1 MKEKLDQ
8 MECDSIIAKVD
19 KPTDWVNSLVIV
31 EKKDGSLRL
40 CLDPKDLNKVIKR
53 EHFQIPTFEDVVS
66 RLGEKKYFTVLD
78 QKDSYWQVP
87 LSEESSYMCTFNT
100 PFGRYRFVRMPFGI
114 CSASEVLQKRVY
126 KVFGDMQGV
135 EVIADDMI
143 ISGATEE
150 EHDQLLRNVMQRARE
165 QNVKF
170 NPKKVQFKQ
179 PRVVYFGTIISED
192 GIRPDPAKVKA
203 MVELPQPTSKED
215 VRRLMG
221 TVASFKDFIPDMST
235 TMCPI
240 RQLLKKDVEFQW
252 LPEHQQA
259 IDKIK
264 GVLSSEPVLRY
275 YDPNKK
281 VTIQADASSTGLGAC
296 LLQDKGPVA
305 YASRALT
312 ETEQRWFQIEKELLA
327 VMFAAEHFHHYI
339 YGREVEVENDHK
351 PLETIIRK
359 PLQNASPRIQLM
371 LLRLLRYKLNLKYVP
386 GTKVCIADM
395 LSRAHPALEPL
406 SEDSQDEEMELRIH
420 GLASSLPISG
430 EKMNLLKQATASDE
444 TLQMVQ
450 ALIAKGWPGYKSD
463 TPISTRQYWPIRDE
477 LHVVEGLVFRGEK
490 LVIPASMRGEMLIKL
505 HESHLGM
512 EKCKARARSIM
523 YWPGMGRD
531 IEETISRCL
540 TCAKYKPANPREPL
554 IPHEIPQRPWSKL
567 GMDIFT
573 FRGKDYLLVVD
584 YYSKFPE
591 VCHLAAKTATCVIS
605 HLKTCFARHGIPD
618 TVIADNMPFGS
629 REFTRFA
636 DEWGFEV
643 KTSSP
648 HHPASNGQSE
658 RSVGTIKQLM
668 RKAAEEGRDIH
679 LAMLEYRNTPIS
691 GLEYSPA
698 QLLMSRMLKDK
709 LPTPTT
715 LLFPKLSQEA
725 HRSLS
730 ARQERQRK
738 YHDRGTKILPP
749 LQVGDPVRIQQ
760 GRIWS
765 PAVIMEKHEAPRS
778 FRVRTNDGQVYRR
791 NRKFLRHSHGSEP
804 VQLVQPM
811 SPASSTTAQPVQTT
825 ILAPP
830 SPTPGAPETTIAVPT
845 EPPTLTPQVPI
856 RRTSDRLRNK
866 PKWLED
872 YEQ

>member
-1 MKEKLDQ
+1 
-8 MECDSIIAKVD
+8 
-19 KPTDWVNSLVIV
+19 
-31 EKKDGSLRL
+31 
-40 CLDPKDLNKVIKR
+40 
-53 EHFQIPTFEDVVS
+53 
-66 RLGEKKYFTVLD
+66 
-78 QKDSYWQVP
+78 
-87 LSEESSYMCTFNT
+87 
-100 PFGRYRFVRMPFGI
+100 
-114 CSASEVLQKRVY
+114 
-126 KVFGDMQGV
+126 
-135 EVIADDMI
+135 
-143 ISGATEE
+143 
-150 EHDQLLRNVMQRARE
+150 
-165 QNVKF
+165 
-170 NPKKVQFKQ
+170 
-179 PRVVYFGTIISED
+179 
-192 GIRPDPAKVKA
+192 
-203 MVELPQPTSKED
+203 
-215 VRRLMG
+215 
-221 TVASFKDFIPDMST
+221 
-235 TMCPI
+235 
-240 RQLLKKDVEFQW
+240 
-252 LPEHQQA
+252 
-259 IDKIK
+259 
-264 GVLSSEPVLRY
+264 
-275 YDPNKK
+275 
-281 VTIQADASSTGLGAC
+281 
-296 LLQDKGPVA
+296 
-305 YASRALT
+305 
-312 ETEQRWFQIEKELLA
+312 
-327 VMFAAEHFHHYI
+327 
-339 YGREVEVENDHK
+339 
-351 PLETIIRK
+351 
-359 PLQNASPRIQLM
+359 M

-386 GTKVCIADM
+386 GTKVCITDM

-420 GLASSLPISG
+420 GLASSLPISD

-444 TLQMVQ
+444 TLQMIQ

-463 TPISTRQYWPIRDE
+463 TPISTRQYWPIQDE

-490 LVIPASMRGEMLIKL
+490 LVIPASMRSEMLIKL

-554 IPHEIPQRPWSKL
+554 IPHEISQHPWSKL

-811 SPASSTTAQPVQTT
+811 SQHHPQLPSQSRQQSWHHPAPLQG
-825 ILAPP
+825 L
-830 SPTPGAPETTIAVPT
+830 
-845 EPPTLTPQVPI
+845 
-856 RRTSDRLRNK
+856 LR
-866 PKWLED
+866 
-872 YEQ
+872 QQ